1 MRAKSA
7 ADKTNKDPG
16 TDKGPKTDPDRQRQG
31 RRGEE
36 QDIAKKCLSKE
47 KKKTKKKSLSEI
59 RRK

>member
-31 RRGEE
+31 GRGEE

-47 KKKTKKKSLSEI
+47 KKTKKKSLREI

>member
-31 RRGEE
+31 GRGEE

-47 KKKTKKKSLSEI
+47 K
-59 RRK
+59 

>member
-16 TDKGPKTDPDRQRQG
+16 TDKGPKNRPRQAET
-31 RRGEE
+31 RRV
-36 QDIAKKCLSKE
+36 AKKCLSR
-47 KKKTKKKSLSEI
+47 KKKKKKKSLSEI